1 MRNCNAFAR
10 PIPPALHHLLGLV
23 LLLVVQLAIAPIA
36 PIVPMARAQ
45 TAASPQVAEKMPHL
59 GAHTFVP
66 NTHARDPFIKTFV
79 RNTISAGKAINVTIP
94 LAVIDSNTVV
104 GLSGDIIVFAL
115 EFEYQQAIKSWLAAR
130 GRLEIFGRVGTGV
143 QSLLSQGITAS
154 TSFELGW
161 LIKLHRSERTMLS
174 ASLDL
179 SNSSNTL
186 INVQNFIEDII
197 DPIPGQ
203 PASLTH
209 NVPAVWGGGGL
220 RFAWGISSLFGGT
233 IDGRLG
239 YGESIARDEGSD
251 WRYDIGLALDADLR
265 VKTSVPIGLVLGYS
279 MRSLSADGIN
289 TADTMHEALLR
300 IAYNGRD
307 DFLIS
312 LDISWGIVPTLGVD
326 DSVDFISSGIN
337 LRYYF

>member
-10 PIPPALHHLLGLV
+10 PKPPALYHLLGLALFFGV
-23 LLLVVQLAIAPIA
+23 RLAIAPIA
-36 PIVPMARAQ
+36 PITPMARAQ
-45 TAASPQVAEKMPHL
+45 TAASPLVAEKMPHL

-66 NTHARDPFIKTFV
+66 NTHARDPFIRTFV
-79 RNTISAGKAINVTIP
+79 RNTLSFGKAIDLTVP
-94 LAVIDSNTVV
+94 VAVIEGDTVV
-104 GLSGDIIVFAL
+104 GLRGDLIVVAL

-130 GRLEIFGRVGTGV
+130 GRLEILGRLGTGV
-143 QSLLSQGITAS
+143 QSLLSQGITAA

-179 SNSSNTL
+179 INNSYTL

-239 YGESIARDEGSD
+239 YGESIAREEGSD
-251 WRYDIGLALDADLR
+251 WLYDIGLAVDADLR
-265 VKTSVPIGLVLGYS
+265 AKTSVPIGLVLGYS
-279 MRSLSADGIN
+279 IGSLSANGN
-289 TADTMHEALLR
+289 NAADATHEALLR

-307 DFLIS
+307 DFLLS
-312 LDISWGIVPTLGVD
+312 LDIAWGIVPVIGLD
-326 DSVDFISSGIN
+326 DTVNFISSSIN